1 MASYRQGT
9 VAVTNGSKIVTGT
22 DTAFITTGI
31 YAGDIFA
38 LVDANNI
45 PDGTL
50 YEVASV
56 ESDTK
61 LTLLQAYQGTSGS
74 AKNYVIMNMAGNQTT
89 PRFSAKVSSLLGE
102 IQPIADGLSEDAIPG
117 GIPQGD
123 SSGKLARGW
132 LPLFT
137 AASSSAAGQA
147 GAVPAPE
154 QTDQPLFLLSDGTWR
169 RGVPVTFTGGT
180 GLNLDAY
187 VEAGQYAFLAGAA
200 SGGQNFP
207 SASGGVLE
215 VVGNNAGQL
224 YQRFLDYAGKMYLR
238 RGANAGEYT
247 AWTKLS
253 TLPSP
258 QTAEGAGQWT
268 ALSSEPGEALSLPSG
283 GTWAYPTT
291 AYNSDGTLAS
301 YNTSLI
307 GVKAGGSS
315 IVGSG
320 SIYKLRGFAWRIA

>member
-1 MASYRQGT
+1 MPESTGT
-9 VAVTNGSKIVTGT
+9 ITLTNGSTAVTGS
-22 DTAFITTGI
+22 
-31 YAGDIFA
+31 
-38 LVDANNI
+38 
-45 PDGTL
+45 GTL
-50 YEVASV
+50 FADNFVGADDVLIVDGLMYIVASV
-56 ESDTK
+56 TSNTS
-61 LTLLQAYQGTSGS
+61 LTLTRPYTGTTASGKQYDIVHLTGEEALNELARQVAALVNKYGLTVNS
-74 AKNYVIMNMAGNQTT
+74 ITDT
-89 PRFSAKVSSLLGE
+89 PGASK
-102 IQPIADGLSEDAIPG
+102 IPKA
-117 GIPQGD
+117 D
-123 SSGKLARGW
+123 SSGKLARNW
-132 LPLFT
+132 LPVFKG
-137 AASSSAAGQA
+137 ASSGAAGQA

-169 RGVPVTFTGGT
+169 RGVPVAFTGDT

-187 VEAGQYAFLAGAA
+187 VEAGQYAFLTSAA

-224 YQRFLDYAGKMYLR
+224 YQRFLDYAGNMYLR
-238 RGANAGEYT
+238 RGANTGVYT
-247 AWTKLS
+247 AWKKLS

-268 ALSSEPGEALSLPSG
+268 ALSSEPGEALGLPSG
-283 GTWAYPTT
+283 GTWAYATT

-301 YNTSLI
+301 YNTGLI

-320 SIYKLRGFAWRIA
+320 SVYKLRGFAWRIA